1 MPKINTWLAA
11 AALAL
16 AAFTLGRW
24 NGLTTVV
31 KADSVDS
38 PQIQVRP
45 VEGQSSLI
53 VYYPNL
59 NKVFVYQNPFVGMP
73 KWGCSYSI
81 QLSTPGGVVDREQC
95 PMMPSQ

>member
-1 MPKINTWLAA
+1 MSKINTWLATI
-11 AALAL
+11 ALAL
-16 AAFTLGRW
+16 AAFAVGRW
-24 NGLTTVV
+24 NGSTSVV
-31 KADSVDS
+31 KADSGDT

-73 KWGCSYSI
+73 KWDCAYYIKLG
-81 QLSTPGGVVDREQC
+81 TPGGKVERKQC
-95 PMMPSQ
+95 PAQDE